1 MIFSSLI
8 VVGVIGV
15 VSVVVDVEDSA
26 LMAVVLPLGDDATSA
41 PDAAA
46 VENNKREDDDH
57 L

>member
-1 MIFSSLI
+1 VIFSSLI

-41 PDAAA
+41 RDASA
-46 VENNKREDDDH
+46 VENNNRDDDDH

>member
-1 MIFSSLI
+1 VIFSSLI

-26 LMAVVLPLGDDATSA
+26 LMAVVLPLGDDETSA
-41 PDAAA
+41 RDASA
-46 VENNKREDDDH
+46 VENNNRDDDDH